1 LKTAIPNAAEE
12 TGVPET
18 LSSEEDST
26 NIPQEGL
33 IQENPT
39 TAQQDL
45 MTSQAILH
53 SFLNTLT
60 YASPGNN
67 NIMSTN

>member
-1 LKTAIPNAAEE
+1 LTAIIPNDSEE
-12 TGVPET
+12 ALVSET
-18 LSSEEDST
+18 ILSEEDS
-26 NIPQEGL
+26 NVPQEDL

-45 MTSQAILH
+45 MTSQATLH

-60 YASPGNN
+60 NVNPGNY